1 MPETSQKSSE
11 PHPQSA
17 TQPWWM
23 NGAFRPVTEE
33 STVVDLAVT
42 GELPPDLKGRLLRIG
57 PNPPTGQSP
66 HWFLG
71 AGMVH
76 EIELCDGTA
85 EAYRNRYI
93 KTDYFEAASYG
104 RPPSLGDPRS
114 SLANTHIVAHAG
126 SLMAL
131 EETHLPIALD
141 GNLST
146 IGPYDFGGALKTSM
160 TAHPKICPKTGEMLF
175 FGFGFFTPYLTYHR
189 VSPAGE
195 LLSSREIPVQKPT
208 MMHDFHITEHYAIFM
223 DLPLTIDTSSK
234 NQTALPI
241 RWDEDYGARLA
252 IVPRDGQGEIS
263 WFEIEPASAGH
274 AMNAYEDGP
283 EIIMDVCSKTHVFK
297 PGMKDGAP
305 FLYRWRLNTETGEFS
320 KTRLSEDPI
329 EFPRIADDRVGLPTP
344 LDTPSFFIMRR
355 LISST
360 VVLFANSIWS
370 RVSRKHFPLTATP
383 FAVNP
388 FLLLAKPA
396 ALRMMASFWFMSTT
410 NLMTPQGYVFLMQP
424 ACQPVPLPRC
434 PCHIECPKDCMAVG
448 LIRMSSSASRSRL
461 QNKQAW

>member
-1 MPETSQKSSE
+1 MTDMTSEKSVE

-23 NGAFRPVTEE
+23 KGAFRPVTEE
-33 STVVDLAVT
+33 STVVDLSVT
-42 GELPPDLKGRLLRIG
+42 GELPPDLNGRLLRIG

-76 EIELCDGTA
+76 EIELCNGTA
-85 EAYRNRYI
+85 KAYRNRYI
-93 KTDYFEAASYG
+93 MTDYFEAVSNG

-114 SLANTHIVAHAG
+114 SMANTHIVAHAG

-175 FGFGFFTPYLTYHR
+175 FGYGFFPPYLTYHR

-195 LLSSREIPVQKPT
+195 FLSSREIPVRKPT

-241 RWDEDYGARLA
+241 RWDEDYGARVA

-263 WFEIEPASAGH
+263 WFEIDPASAGH
-274 AMNAYEDGP
+274 AMNAYEEGP

-320 KTRLSEDPI
+320 NTRLSDDPI
-329 EFPRIADDRVGLPTP
+329 EFPRIADDRVGLPYTFGYAAVLHHEAFDQFHSRAVRKFNMVSGEQETFSFDSNSVCGEP
-344 LDTPSFFIMRR
+344 IFVARKAGSAEDDGFVLVYVNDELNDTSR
-355 LISST
+355 LCVFDATSLSAGPIAE
-360 VVLFANSIWS
+360 VPMPH
-370 RVSRKHFPLTATP
+370 RV
-383 FAVNP
+383 
-388 FLLLAKPA
+388 
-396 ALRMMASFWFMSTT
+396 
-410 NLMTPQGYVFLMQP
+410 PQGLHGSWINQDV
-424 ACQPVPLPRC
+424 V
-434 PCHIECPKDCMAVG
+434 
-448 LIRMSSSASRSRL
+448 IR
-461 QNKQAW
+461 